1 MPQLQKEPQ
10 KLSVVQL
17 SNRLPDVLTDFA
29 NGTQDL
35 GLYVELENYPDDLFK
50 LSLKRVQRLSKTRT
64 DSAEKSSVTDPESDY
79 EMRQRG
85 WRRKIFEQTSGAIK
99 NTKQLTKELKSIRIS
114 ETAASKR
121 LAKW

>member
-10 KLSVVQL
+10 TLTVDQL
-17 SNRLPDVLTDFA
+17 AIRVPDVLTNVA

-35 GLYVELENYPDDLFK
+35 GLYIELENNPNDLLE
-50 LSLKRVQRLSKTRT
+50 LSLKRVQRLPKTHT
-64 DSAEKSSVTDPESDY
+64 DVVEKSNVTDPESDY

-85 WRRKIFEQTSGAIK
+85 WRRKVFEQTSGAIK
-99 NTKQLTKELKSIRIS
+99 DIKQLTKELKSIGIS